1 MLERGKRSNY
11 GQLDDE
17 FMERM
22 RELDSNAARE
32 AQLER
37 EGVDKL
43 NWYRETHKE
52 DKMMIESLTG
62 EKYRLQNENR
72 SLFVEKDQLQTAHDD
87 LVVERDQL
95 LARVAELEKGIQEG
109 GDLVE

>member
-43 NWYRETHKE
+43 NWYRATHKE
-52 DKMMIESLTG
+52 DKETITKLQDDHDKLQSRHNELTF
-62 EKYRLQNENR
+62 ERA
-72 SLFVEKDQLQTAHDD
+72 QLQSENDD
-87 LVVERDQL
+87 LKVERDQL